1 MNRRDLMGKH
11 ANGSLCVFES
21 TRYARGHMPFWLLWV
36 ILAGAFGVGE
46 MLSGGF
52 FLAPFAL
59 GAVLAA
65 AGDAAAGS
73 AVGVIVFVIASVM
86 TLALVRPIV
95 RSHIRMPPAI
105 RTGGAALIGRH
116 ATVLER
122 ISNAEGVG
130 IVKIDGEV
138 WTARSLFDDQVIEP
152 GTQVDVVDIKGATA
166 LVTE

>member
-1 MNRRDLMGKH
+1 
-11 ANGSLCVFES
+11 
-21 TRYARGHMPFWLLWV
+21 MPFWLLWV

-65 AGDAAAGS
+65 AADAVAGS
-73 AVGVIVFVIASVM
+73 AVGVIVFIVASM
-86 TLALVRPIV
+86 LTLVLFRPIV
-95 RSHIRMPPAI
+95 RSHLRMPPAI
-105 RTGGAALIGRH
+105 RTGAAALIGKQ

-122 ISNAEGVG
+122 ISNSEGVG

-138 WTARSLFDDQVIEP
+138 WTARSLYDDDEIET
-152 GTQVDVVDIKGATA
+152 GARVEVVDIKGATA

>member
-1 MNRRDLMGKH
+1 
-11 ANGSLCVFES
+11 
-21 TRYARGHMPFWLLWV
+21 MPFWLLWV

-59 GAVLAA
+59 GALLAA
-65 AGDAAAGS
+65 AGDAAGGS
-73 AVGVIVFVIASVM
+73 AVGVIVFILTSLL
-86 TLALVRPIV
+86 TLVLVRPIV
-95 RSHIRMPPAI
+95 RSHLKMPPAI
-105 RTGGAALIGRH
+105 RTGAAALIGKP

-122 ISNAEGVG
+122 ISNSEGVG

-138 WTARSLFDDQVIEP
+138 WTARSLYDDEEIAT
-152 GTQVDVVDIKGATA
+152 GTRVEVVDIKGATA